1 MPKERV
7 MSLSPVTRIVLAATA
22 VAVAG
27 PALAKDGEIKTNRN
41 GEQVICRQIK
51 MTGSRMS
58 KKVCRTAEQWKLVLD
73 DSAKAGNASSN

>member
-1 MPKERV
+1 
-7 MSLSPVTRIVLAATA
+7 MSLSPITRPIARIVLAASA
-22 VAVAG
+22 LAIAG

-73 DSAKAGNASSN
+73 SSATASNVPGK